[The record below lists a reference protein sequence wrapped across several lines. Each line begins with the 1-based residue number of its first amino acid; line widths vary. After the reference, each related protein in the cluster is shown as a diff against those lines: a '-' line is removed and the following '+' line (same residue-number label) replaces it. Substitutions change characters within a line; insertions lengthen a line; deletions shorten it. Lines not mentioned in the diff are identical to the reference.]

1 MINSEQVLQEL
12 NELIGNYNKFAQIAV
27 EIPWFLVEEVHA
39 DWQKPRT
46 YLGFTVDLVHFP
58 KGYVEQNFKEAYVRA
73 ALCSV
78 IHSEEWERDC
88 FNISREE
95 RMKCFCA
102 EHSEEMYSEYV
113 DFKETRLF
121 IRDEEYLKKEIN
133 FFAGENG
140 FSLDEQE
147 KYLSYAQNAVIIELG
162 GCYSGD
168 YVYLVVKDDSI
179 MLISCGVWD

>member
-1 MINSEQVLQEL
+1 MINSEQLLREL
-12 NELIGNYNKFAQIAV
+12 NELIGNYDKFAQIAV
-27 EIPWFLVEEVHA
+27 EIPWFPVEEMHE

-46 YLGFTVDLVHFP
+46 YLGFIVDLVHFP

-73 ALCSV
+73 ALCSI

-88 FNISREE
+88 FAISREE
-95 RMKCFCA
+95 RRKCFCN
-102 EHSEEMYSEYV
+102 ERFGKLYGEYV
-113 DFKETRLF
+113 NFRETRLL
-121 IRDEEYLKKEIN
+121 IRDEEYLRKEIN

-140 FSLDEQE
+140 FSLDEQG
-147 KYLSYAQNAVIIELG
+147 KYLSYARNAVIVELG

-168 YVYLVVKDDSI
+168 YVYLVVKEDSI